1 MSEEEEAGEETG
13 EETREEIG
21 EEHYAD
27 LGVHDLSLPSLV
39 ARGSIGGLLMGLA
52 NLVPGI
58 SGGTMLLAT
67 GVYPGFIAGIAELTT
82 LHFRPRSILLL
93 GSIVGTAALGILL
106 LAGLMRELVIEQR
119 WIMYS
124 LFIGLTLGGV
134 PLVWRLARPAT
145 PALYG
150 GALASFLF
158 MLAMQLGLGG
168 GGTGGEASV
177 LLLGLSGLA
186 GAGAMILPGVSG
198 GYLLLLLGQY
208 EVILGAIDTLK
219 RGLLNGLDFALI
231 GEALWIVV
239 PVGIGVVLGVVG
251 VSNLLKWLLEH
262 YEKATLGALLGLL
275 LGAVVGLWPFQQ
287 PAEPELGSLIKGR
300 VVTEERLPQID
311 VKDWPL
317 ERFGPSPGQMG
328 ASLGMA
334 LAGLGATLLIAHV
347 GRSEDETAPGGG

>member
-1 MSEEEEAGEETG
+1 MSNESTPEETS
-13 EETREEIG
+13 ED
-21 EEHYAD
+21 HYAD
-27 LGVHDLSLPSLV
+27 LGVHGLSLSSLA
-39 ARGSIGGLLMGLA
+39 ARGCIGGVLMGLA

-82 LHFRPRSILLL
+82 LRFRLRSILLL
-93 GSIVGTAALGILL
+93 ASIVSAAALGILL
-106 LAGLMRELVIEQR
+106 LAGFMRDLVIEQR

-145 PALYG
+145 PAVFA
-150 GALASFLF
+150 GAAGAFLF

-168 GGTGGEASV
+168 GGAGGEASV

-186 GAGAMILPGVSG
+186 GAAAMILPGVSG

-219 RGLLNGLDFALI
+219 QGLLNGPDLALI
-231 GEALWIVV
+231 GEAMWIVV

-262 YEKATLGALLGLL
+262 YEKATLGVLLGLL

-287 PAEPELGSLIKGR
+287 PVEPELGSLVKGR
-300 VVTEERLPQID
+300 VVTEQGLPEID
-311 VKDWPL
+311 VEDWPL
-317 ERFGPSPGQMG
+317 ERFQPSPVQLGT
-328 ASLGMA
+328 SLGMV
-334 LAGLGATLLIAHV
+334 LAGLSATLLIAHI
-347 GRSEDETAPGGG
+347 GRREDESAPNSP